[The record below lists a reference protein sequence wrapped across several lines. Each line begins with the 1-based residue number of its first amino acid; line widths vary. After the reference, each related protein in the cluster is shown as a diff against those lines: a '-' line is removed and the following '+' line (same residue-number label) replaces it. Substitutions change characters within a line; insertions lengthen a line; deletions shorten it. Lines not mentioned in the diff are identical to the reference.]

1 MPGNRNAYKQKWES
15 FNKSNGVAS
24 NYYMEHHL
32 VIAFWQCAEELIK
45 CTRVP
50 FLRQDKLCKRSFIV
64 VMQFGSKK

>member
-32 VIAFWQCAEELIK
+32 VIALWQYAEELIK
-45 CTRVP
+45 CTRV
-50 FLRQDKLCKRSFIV
+50 RRKKSFILV
-64 VMQFGSKK
+64 IQFGAKK